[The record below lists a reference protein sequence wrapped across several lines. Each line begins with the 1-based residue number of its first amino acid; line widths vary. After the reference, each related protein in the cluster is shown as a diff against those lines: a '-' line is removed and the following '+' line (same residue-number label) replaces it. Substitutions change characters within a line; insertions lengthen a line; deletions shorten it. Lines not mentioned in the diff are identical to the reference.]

1 MLKVPRNRQ
10 SDSTER
16 EASMSDLSQD
26 PSWYQQQ
33 AEQALEQVITERDE
47 AEEAAGDFYHAITGK
62 SPEWSNVFGYKEALE
77 EIEAAKEQAE
87 QENLKLREIISKS
100 VAALGNGSAALPTCS
115 LEFFANVP
123 NEIRLT
129 IQAKDQKARE
139 LEAALKDIATH
150 KFVNYGVARDGIYE
164 GQYGIGVVDG
174 HRACASIAR
183 LALGHHDACTKGP
196 CNCGYDLLKSQLTK
210 HIEGG
215 K

>member
-1 MLKVPRNRQ
+1 
-10 SDSTER
+10 
-16 EASMSDLSQD
+16 MSDLSQD

-139 LEAALKDIATH
+139 LEAGIKAVIQSLKQDAETYRQRYE
-150 KFVNYGVARDGIYE
+150 FGVSDGI
-164 GQYGIGVVDG
+164 
-174 HRACASIAR
+174 ACALAR
-183 LALGHHDACTKGP
+183 ISEA
-196 CNCGYDLLKSQLTK
+196 QLTK

-215 K
+215 KE